1 MNFFCFFVDR
11 KENRQKI
18 LYQMLLVCMCL
29 GDICL
34 YDLFV
39 VYRWVFCKC
48 CRNDNCKVY
57 KLKDFYDFVVGDGKW
72 LF

>member
-1 MNFFCFFVDR
+1 
-11 KENRQKI
+11 
-18 LYQMLLVCMCL
+18 MLLVCMCL